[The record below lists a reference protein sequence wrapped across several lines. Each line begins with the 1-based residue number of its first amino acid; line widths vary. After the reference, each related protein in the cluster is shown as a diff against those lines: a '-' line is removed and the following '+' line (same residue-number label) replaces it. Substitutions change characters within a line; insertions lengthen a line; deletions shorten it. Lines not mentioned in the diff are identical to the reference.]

1 VWLVPRPFP
10 QRLARPVYPG
20 HFEVRR
26 VSRNGG
32 IRWHGHRVPVS
43 HTLIEQ
49 YIGFEP
55 IDDGLWDVYYFHCR
69 LGRFD
74 ERLKRI
80 IDDKGRMF
88 RHQFGCKGS
97 P

>member
-1 VWLVPRPFP
+1 M
-10 QRLARPVYPG
+10 
-20 HFEVRR
+20 E
-26 VSRNGG
+26 
-32 IRWHGHRVPVS
+32 
-43 HTLIEQ
+43 E
-49 YIGFEP
+49 YIGFEA
-55 IDDGLWDVYYFHCR
+55 IDDGLWDVYFFHCR

-88 RHQFGCKGS
+88 RHYFRQKCKAS